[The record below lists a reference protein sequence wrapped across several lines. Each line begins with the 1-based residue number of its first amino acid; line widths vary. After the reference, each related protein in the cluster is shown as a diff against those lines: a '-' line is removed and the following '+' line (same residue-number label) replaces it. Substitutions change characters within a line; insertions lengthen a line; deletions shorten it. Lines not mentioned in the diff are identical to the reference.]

1 MGLLQ
6 QNWGWITANP
16 WGFTTFLALAFGA
29 GWGAAKLFYGERI
42 ELLKAKASSPNQRS
56 AKEQS
61 IRKSHLYVANGRH
74 GPNLLGATTH
84 DVFIGQE
91 LSLRADIADNETLH
105 VVLHGPP
112 HACLSDT
119 SGAWYYNVVG
129 VTNWVISKYQ
139 DNTSSP
145 VQHFN
150 AESGLAELKL
160 IFSRSGNVRVEVFEG
175 DSSSASWTKDIRVYD
190 KS

>member
-6 QNWGWITANP
+6 QNWGWVTANP
-16 WGFTTFLALAFGA
+16 WSFATFIILAFGA

-42 ELLKAKASSPNQRS
+42 ELLKAKVGSPSQQS
-56 AKEQS
+56 TKESVIGKVQ
-61 IRKSHLYVANGRH
+61 YVANGRY
-74 GPNLLGATTH
+74 GPNLLAATTH
-84 DVFIGQE
+84 DAFVGQE
-91 LSLRADIADNETLH
+91 LSLRADIPDDETLH

-112 HACLSDT
+112 HAYLNDT
-119 SGAWYYNVVG
+119 SGAWHYDVVG

-150 AESGLAELKL
+150 AESGRAELQL
-160 IFSRSGNVRVEVFEG
+160 TFARTGNVRVEVFEG
-175 DSSSASWTKDIRVYD
+175 DSSSASWGKDIRVYD

>member
-1 MGLLQ
+1 MDLLQ

-16 WGFTTFLALAFGA
+16 WGFSAFVVLAFGA

-42 ELLKAKASSPNQRS
+42 ELLKARAGSPNQQS
-56 AKEQS
+56 AE
-61 IRKSHLYVANGRH
+61 KSAISKFQYVANGRH

-84 DVFIGQE
+84 DAFVGQE
-91 LSLRADIADNETLH
+91 LSLRADIPDNEMLH

-112 HACLSDT
+112 HAYLSDA
-119 SGAWYYNVVG
+119 SGAWHYNVVG

-139 DNTSSP
+139 DDTSSP

-150 AESGLAELKL
+150 AEPGRAELQL
-160 IFSRSGNVRVEVFEG
+160 IFARAGNVRVEVFEG
-175 DSSSASWTKDIRVYD
+175 DSSLVSWSKDIRVYD

>member
-1 MGLLQ
+1 MDLLKQ
-6 QNWGWITANP
+6 YWGWITANP
-16 WGFTTFLALAFGA
+16 WGFATFVVMAFGA
-29 GWGAAKLFYGERI
+29 GWGVAKRFYGERI
-42 ELLKAKASSPNQRS
+42 ELLKARLGGPNQHS
-56 AKEQS
+56 VKES
-61 IRKSHLYVANGRH
+61 SVSKILYVTNGRH

-84 DVFIGQE
+84 DAFVGQV
-91 LSLRADIADNETLH
+91 LSLRADIPENETLH

-112 HACLSDT
+112 YAHLSDT
-119 SGAWYYNVVG
+119 SGAWHYNVVG
-129 VTNWVISKYQ
+129 VTNWIISKYQ

-150 AESGLAELKL
+150 AESGRAELEL
-160 IFSRSGNVRVEVFEG
+160 SFSRAGNVRVEVFEC

>member
-16 WGFTTFLALAFGA
+16 WGFAAFVVSAFGA
-29 GWGAAKLFYGERI
+29 GWGVARLFYGERI
-42 ELLKAKASSPNQRS
+42 ELLKARAGSPNQHG
-56 AKEQS
+56 AKEAPV
-61 IRKSHLYVANGRH
+61 RKFLYVANGRH

-84 DVFIGQE
+84 DAFVGQE
-91 LSLRADIADNETLH
+91 LSLRADIPDNENLH

-112 HACLSDT
+112 HAHLSDT
-119 SGAWYYNVVG
+119 SGAWHYNVAG

-150 AESGLAELKL
+150 AESGRAELQL
-160 IFSRSGNVRVEVFEG
+160 IFARAGNVHVEVFEG
-175 DSSSASWTKDIRVYD
+175 DSSSASWTKEIRVYD